1 MIHMAPEVKPIR
13 QITTAIERKATTQKR
28 KKEAEYPLRDVTP
41 FLTRALY
48 YLMRVSAILLFM

>member
-13 QITTAIERKATTQKR
+13 QMTTAIERKATTQ

-41 FLTRALY
+41 FLTGALY

>member
-1 MIHMAPEVKPIR
+1 MAPEVKPIR
-13 QITTAIERKATTQKR
+13 QITTVIERKATTQKR

-41 FLTRALY
+41 FLTGALY